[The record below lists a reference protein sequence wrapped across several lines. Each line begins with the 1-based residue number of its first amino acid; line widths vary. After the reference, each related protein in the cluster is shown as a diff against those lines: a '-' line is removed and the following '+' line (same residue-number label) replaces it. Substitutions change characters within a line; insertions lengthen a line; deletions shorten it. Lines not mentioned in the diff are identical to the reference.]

1 MEGPI
6 LIFRT
11 PSIFYI
17 LEQYIQWR
25 DLIHIM
31 CTCRSLYFDWVSH
44 DTQKWKDLK
53 LPGFICTAVL
63 AIPFP
68 LKLNPIKTVRE
79 RARRSIILG
88 TLSYALLPCM
98 GGCGDTV
105 QKSRVVSPAL
115 GYAVCKRCALVELG
129 FGRYVVKIY
138 FKKHGLTDR
147 PETYAMNYARNTI
160 ECEKTWLRVQ
170 LAIHDYWVS
179 FCFKQ
184 LVRIT
189 EWSIPVYRQHDIRV
203 LIDRLLRQHL
213 SIKI

>member
-68 LKLNPIKTVRE
+68 LKLNPIKAVRE

-115 GYAVCKRCALVELG
+115 RYAVCKSCALKRSES
-129 FGRYVVKIY
+129 GRQIVQVY

-147 PETYAMNYARNTI
+147 PTTYAMNYARNTI
-160 ECEKTWLRVQ
+160 GCQEKWLNLQ
-170 LAIHDYWVS
+170 MSIDNYWKFFYS
-179 FCFKQ
+179 KQ
-184 LVRIT
+184 LIRIT

-203 LIDRLLRQHL
+203 LVDQILRQ
-213 SIKI
+213 